1 MAWYGEKCKLDQIKS
16 ANSKAHFH
24 IIALNVSVIYTT
36 PAAARV
42 GLGGG
47 KKWAI
52 KLCLPPTLK
61 NPKPCKCCQMGHA
74 SIFQLNTTYIK

>member
-47 KKWAI
+47 KNG
-52 KLCLPPTLK
+52 P
-61 NPKPCKCCQMGHA
+61 
-74 SIFQLNTTYIK
+74 